1 MSKINESKKSNLDL
15 SSNISSGGVDERES
29 NSQEIKELASDARG
43 KLVFDENGLLEVA
56 PQSISHDREVFVS
69 SDGLEVQ
76 GLNFENKDLSEVNF
90 EGQTKF
96 VNCNFRN
103 ANLFGCDLSKVEFI
117 DCDFS
122 GACMDYVTMGVLIR
136 CVLRSVSLLDFD
148 FTKNTALILCNFRE
162 AIIGISTSDE
172 EIVIID
178 CIFKNIRPA
187 VDGGTPVIQAFE
199 NLGRKFSLKHDGTFD
214 VDFTGCRL
222 KHGADLTRLDL
233 TGVKFMDMDLSGYS
247 FRDVSLSN
255 MSFIRTNLERVNFGF
270 NNLVNVRFLSTN
282 LDYVNFGSKLLQD
295 VVFHCVDLTKAH
307 FYDCQLKGV
316 TFAATDLSEVIFCA
330 KFKDVIICDT
340 NLDKTNFVESVFDGV
355 SFRSVKNLESA
366 KFSPNYQI
374 LIVRNTYLKRL
385 LIGDGI
391 DYTSQNLSFVGS
403 KFDGGS
409 LVRAKLSGLSFRDA
423 YLRKVDFSFAD
434 LRGVDFTGADLH
446 WAKFD
451 GALVDETTKIDFP
464 KRSTYYI
471 ADCEDGIKRIFE
483 RDDLESKSP
492 TGTVELDPQLATSLV
507 FEHKKNQRLL
517 KWVKR
522 LKKKR

>member
-15 SSNISSGGVDERES
+15 SSNISSGSVDERES

-43 KLVFDENGLLEVA
+43 KLVFDENGLVEVA

-148 FTKNTALILCNFRE
+148 FTENTALILCNFKG
-162 AIIGISTSDE
+162 AIIGVSTSDE

-187 VDGGTPVIQAFE
+187 VDGGTPFIQAFE
-199 NLGRKFSLKHDGTFD
+199 NLGRKFSLKDDGTFD

-222 KHGADLTRLDL
+222 KNGADLNRLDL
-233 TGVKFMDMDLSGYS
+233 TGVKFRFMDLSGYS

-255 MSFIRTNLERVNFGF
+255 MSFVGTNLERVNFGF
-270 NNLVNVRFLSTN
+270 NDLVNVCFLSTN

-295 VVFHCVDLTKAH
+295 VFFHYVDLKKAY
-307 FYDCQLKGV
+307 FYDCQLTGV
-316 TFAATDLSEVIFCA
+316 TFAGADLSEVIFCA
-330 KFKDVIICDT
+330 QFKDVTISGT

-374 LIVRNTYLKRL
+374 FGERVV
-385 LIGDGI
+385 IGDGV
-391 DYTSQNLSFVGS
+391 DYTSQHLSFVGA

-409 LVRAKLSGLSFRDA
+409 LVRANLSGKSFRDA

-434 LRGVDFTGADLH
+434 LRGADFTGADLH

-464 KRSTYYI
+464 ERSKYYI

-492 TGTVELDPQLATSLV
+492 TGTVDINPELALGLA
-507 FEHKKNQRLL
+507 FAHKMNQRLFKRL
-517 KWVKR
+517 KRVNR